1 MKELIEE
8 KKFEMRA
15 YDKVELALL
24 YCPDVRQSQ
33 LLKHW
38 WDGSSNASRWCWRWA
53 ASDIMCGGTVS
64 CVRRWNRLSVIW
76 ASLEKRENEVLYLCC
91 CSYVYFRFPVYH
103 SADCCTSLSLFMYMS
118 FFFPVLDGGSFST
131 SFPWFKYLYF
141 SVLVQPLL
149 LSCTCFRYV
158 SELCRYFDVRFLY
171 QFIGRFPLL
180 PLPTAT

>member
-24 YCPDVRQSQ
+24 YCPGRSAESA
-33 LLKHW
+33 LKTLM
-38 WDGSSNASRWCWRWA
+38 RWIKPMPAVDA
-53 ASDIMCGGTVS
+53 ALGGIGIMCGGIVS

-131 SFPWFKYLYF
+131 SFP
-141 SVLVQPLL
+141 
-149 LSCTCFRYV
+149 
-158 SELCRYFDVRFLY
+158 
-171 QFIGRFPLL
+171 
-180 PLPTAT
+180 

>member
-24 YCPDVRQSQ
+24 YCPGRSAESV
-33 LLKHW
+33 LKTLM
-38 WDGSSNASRWCWRWA
+38 RWIKQCQPLMQA
-53 ASDIMCGGTVS
+53 LGGIVS

-131 SFPWFKYLYF
+131 SFP
-141 SVLVQPLL
+141 
-149 LSCTCFRYV
+149 
-158 SELCRYFDVRFLY
+158 
-171 QFIGRFPLL
+171 
-180 PLPTAT
+180 

>member
-24 YCPDVRQSQ
+24 YCPGRSAESALKTLMRWIKQCQPLMQALGGIGYNVRR
-33 LLKHW
+33 H
-38 WDGSSNASRWCWRWA
+38 
-53 ASDIMCGGTVS
+53 VS

-131 SFPWFKYLYF
+131 SFP
-141 SVLVQPLL
+141 
-149 LSCTCFRYV
+149 
-158 SELCRYFDVRFLY
+158 
-171 QFIGRFPLL
+171 
-180 PLPTAT
+180 

>member
-24 YCPDVRQSQ
+24 YCPGRSAESA
-33 LLKHW
+33 LKTLM
-38 WDGSSNASRWCWRWA
+38 RWIKQCQPLMQA
-53 ASDIMCGGTVS
+53 LGGIGYN
-64 CVRRWNRLSVIW
+64 VRRHRFLRLSVIW

-131 SFPWFKYLYF
+131 SFP
-141 SVLVQPLL
+141 
-149 LSCTCFRYV
+149 
-158 SELCRYFDVRFLY
+158 
-171 QFIGRFPLL
+171 
-180 PLPTAT
+180 

>member
-24 YCPDVRQSQ
+24 YCPGRSAESA
-33 LLKHW
+33 LKTLM
-38 WDGSSNASRWCWRWA
+38 RWIKQCQPLMQA
-53 ASDIMCGGTVS
+53 LGGIGYN
-64 CVRRWNRLSVIW
+64 VRRHRFLRQEVEQIVRH
-76 ASLEKRENEVLYLCC
+76 LGEPEKRENEVLYLCC

-131 SFPWFKYLYF
+131 SFP
-141 SVLVQPLL
+141 
-149 LSCTCFRYV
+149 
-158 SELCRYFDVRFLY
+158 
-171 QFIGRFPLL
+171 
-180 PLPTAT
+180 

>member
-24 YCPDVRQSQ
+24 YCPGRSAESA
-33 LLKHW
+33 LKTLM
-38 WDGSSNASRWCWRWA
+38 RWIKQCQPLMQA
-53 ASDIMCGGTVS
+53 LGGIGYN
-64 CVRRWNRLSVIW
+64 VRRHRFLRQGVEQIVRW

-118 FFFPVLDGGSFST
+118 FFFPVLHGGSFST
-131 SFPWFKYLYF
+131 SFP
-141 SVLVQPLL
+141 
-149 LSCTCFRYV
+149 
-158 SELCRYFDVRFLY
+158 
-171 QFIGRFPLL
+171 
-180 PLPTAT
+180 

>member
-24 YCPDVRQSQ
+24 YCPGRSAESA
-33 LLKHW
+33 LKTLM
-38 WDGSSNASRWCWRWA
+38 RWIKQCQPA
-53 ASDIMCGGTVS
+53 ASDIMCGGIVS

-131 SFPWFKYLYF
+131 SFP
-141 SVLVQPLL
+141 
-149 LSCTCFRYV
+149 
-158 SELCRYFDVRFLY
+158 
-171 QFIGRFPLL
+171 
-180 PLPTAT
+180 

>member
-24 YCPDVRQSQ
+24 YCPGRSAESA
-33 LLKHW
+33 LKTLM
-38 WDGSSNASRWCWRWA
+38 RWIKQCQPLMQAW
-53 ASDIMCGGTVS
+53 IQQGTKEREMIL
-64 CVRRWNRLSVIW
+64 RRWNRLSVIW

-131 SFPWFKYLYF
+131 SFP
-141 SVLVQPLL
+141 
-149 LSCTCFRYV
+149 
-158 SELCRYFDVRFLY
+158 
-171 QFIGRFPLL
+171 
-180 PLPTAT
+180 

>member
-24 YCPDVRQSQ
+24 YCPGRSAESA
-33 LLKHW
+33 LKTLM
-38 WDGSSNASRWCWRWA
+38 RWIKQCQPLMQA
-53 ASDIMCGGTVS
+53 LG
-64 CVRRWNRLSVIW
+64 
-76 ASLEKRENEVLYLCC
+76 EKRENEVLYLCC

-131 SFPWFKYLYF
+131 SFP
-141 SVLVQPLL
+141 
-149 LSCTCFRYV
+149 
-158 SELCRYFDVRFLY
+158 
-171 QFIGRFPLL
+171 
-180 PLPTAT
+180 

>member
-24 YCPDVRQSQ
+24 YCPGRSAESA
-33 LLKHW
+33 LKTLM
-38 WDGSSNASRWCWRWA
+38 R
-53 ASDIMCGGTVS
+53 
-64 CVRRWNRLSVIW
+64 

-131 SFPWFKYLYF
+131 SFP
-141 SVLVQPLL
+141 
-149 LSCTCFRYV
+149 
-158 SELCRYFDVRFLY
+158 
-171 QFIGRFPLL
+171 
-180 PLPTAT
+180 

>member
-24 YCPDVRQSQ
+24 YCPGRSAESA
-33 LLKHW
+33 LKTLM
-38 WDGSSNASRWCWRWA
+38 RWIKQCQPLMQA
-53 ASDIMCGGTVS
+53 LGGIGYN
-64 CVRRWNRLSVIW
+64 VRRNRLSVIW

-131 SFPWFKYLYF
+131 SFP
-141 SVLVQPLL
+141 
-149 LSCTCFRYV
+149 
-158 SELCRYFDVRFLY
+158 
-171 QFIGRFPLL
+171 
-180 PLPTAT
+180 